1 MIILYTELKKHSLC
15 KNGYISQ
22 IVKVNKINKNQII
35 AMSICSKIMLQIN
48 SKLGW
53 TNYKINLN
61 DDIKDKRLMIIGI
74 DSSHIKGM
82 RTWVAMVAS
91 INPSFTD
98 FYNKEEIIEEENKIQ
113 LKFCINTFIDEAVSV
128 FQKEEI
134 NKEEKPG
141 GIVIYR
147 QGVSLQQKEFLKDE
161 ISSIDDCCKAK
172 GIKYYYILVNTKPT
186 LKFFEKTNEGYINPN
201 SGLLIFDDIT
211 NKNYFEFY
219 LQPQNVNQ
227 GSATPSCFHVAYG
240 DLDCPAM
247 IPKLTFDWCHIYI
260 NWQGA
265 VRILNVI
272 KAAEKLSKITA
283 KYTLGELI
291 ENINLGQP
299 YL

>member
-98 FYNKEEIIEEENKIQ
+98 FYNKEEIIEEGEKKIK
-113 LKFCINTFIDEAVSV
+113 LKFCINTFINEAVSV
-128 FQKEEI
+128 LQKEEI
-134 NKEEKPG
+134 NKGEKPG
-141 GIVIYR
+141 GIVICR
-147 QGVSLQQKEFLKDE
+147 QGVSLQQKKILKDE
-161 ISSIDDCCKAK
+161 ISSIDVCCKAK
-172 GIKYYYILVNTKPT
+172 GIQY
-186 LKFFEKTNEGYINPN
+186 
-201 SGLLIFDDIT
+201 
-211 NKNYFEFY
+211 
-219 LQPQNVNQ
+219 
-227 GSATPSCFHVAYG
+227 
-240 DLDCPAM
+240 
-247 IPKLTFDWCHIYI
+247 
-260 NWQGA
+260 
-265 VRILNVI
+265 
-272 KAAEKLSKITA
+272 
-283 KYTLGELI
+283 
-291 ENINLGQP
+291 
-299 YL
+299 